1 MLYIHYM
8 HWKCLHFINLPR
20 TQYVSAAAPASLAG
34 HLQQEGLVA
43 ICPYPMTARTHA
55 LPPTEQPMQSV
66 NKVPRLYRMNRWCS
80 ECDTQQR
87 QQRLWVAKHFLV
99 PLGRNLHPVLVGDD
113 PATATH
119 IFIISQLA
127 IAMQSTQARS
137 FSAIETA
144 ATEDIVLLHALY
156 HQPLSNQDIS
166 FCSPSLHG
174 ELSTIFPVV
183 LSWGLWAAAWVF
195 KHSRAFYRMG
205 KAVQEMVFSWELG
218 WVWEKPPKGRVK
230 GILYNNTSNKTQ
242 NTPTTKDLVL
252 HPKNGHR
259 AARSTLTSISTP
271 SSVLG

>member
-20 TQYVSAAAPASLAG
+20 TQYVSVAAPASLAG

-119 IFIISQLA
+119 IFIISISNSHA
-127 IAMQSTQARS
+127 IYPGKKLQCYRNCCYRRHSSPTRFVPSTSIKPRHL
-137 FSAIETA
+137 I
-144 ATEDIVLLHALY
+144 LLTKPPWWALY
-156 HQPLSNQDIS
+156 HIS
-166 FCSPSLHG
+166 SSAQLRTVSSSL
-174 ELSTIFPVV
+174 
-183 LSWGLWAAAWVF
+183 GL
-195 KHSRAFYRMG
+195 
-205 KAVQEMVFSWELG
+205 
-218 WVWEKPPKGRVK
+218 
-230 GILYNNTSNKTQ
+230 
-242 NTPTTKDLVL
+242 
-252 HPKNGHR
+252 
-259 AARSTLTSISTP
+259 
-271 SSVLG
+271 

>member
-1 MLYIHYM
+1 M

-20 TQYVSAAAPASLAG
+20 TQYVSVAAPASLAG

-144 ATEDIVLLHALY
+144 ACCYRRHSSPTRFVPSTSIKPRHLVLLTKPPWWALY
-156 HQPLSNQDIS
+156 HIS
-166 FCSPSLHG
+166 SSAQLRTVSSSL
-174 ELSTIFPVV
+174 
-183 LSWGLWAAAWVF
+183 GL
-195 KHSRAFYRMG
+195 
-205 KAVQEMVFSWELG
+205 
-218 WVWEKPPKGRVK
+218 
-230 GILYNNTSNKTQ
+230 
-242 NTPTTKDLVL
+242 
-252 HPKNGHR
+252 
-259 AARSTLTSISTP
+259 
-271 SSVLG
+271 